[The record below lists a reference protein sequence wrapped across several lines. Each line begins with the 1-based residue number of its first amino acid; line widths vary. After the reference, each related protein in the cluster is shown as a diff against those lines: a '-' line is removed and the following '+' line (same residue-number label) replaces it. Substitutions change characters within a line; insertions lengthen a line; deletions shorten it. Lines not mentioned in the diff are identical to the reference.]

1 MNRISPKTLLNSK
14 WTSIQVNAKEKHF
27 VIIKV
32 EFDENKNV
40 VDCIIEAV
48 MTANQYVIN
57 WRDLKQPTKWK
68 IGWQ

>member
-14 WTSIQVNAKEKHF
+14 WTSSNVIAKERHF
-27 VIIKV
+27 VIIEV
-32 EFDENKNV
+32 EFDDNKNV
-40 VDCIIEAV
+40 VECVIEAV
-48 MTANQYVIN
+48 INSNQYAIN